1 MPDTE
6 SPASQGPANKLD
18 IDWLRTIAGA
28 LAAVTSAV
36 LLSTLGAAGTIIGA
50 ALGSIA
56 ATIGT
61 ALYAAGLSRSKET
74 VAKAQQVTLGK
85 VGVAQAEVRR
95 AGRRAGDDTAVEAHL
110 NAADR
115 RLQEA
120 KTRLDAAAEP
130 DPVPLSARLA
140 KLPWKRIVITAL
152 ALFVAALVAITAFE
166 VLTGRSV
173 ASRTGGGDGRTTI
186 GSVTDDGG
194 GDNKKERE
202 TPERSPA
209 PTSTSTPSDE
219 ASPSTP
225 ATDGA
230 TDGAT
235 PTPTPS
241 PSATPSETAEEAPA
255 PTPTAP
261 PTESAPVAPAPAPLE
276 GAPTP

>member
-6 SPASQGPANKLD
+6 LPARPAPANKLD
-18 IDWLRTIAGA
+18 IDWLKTVAGA
-28 LAAVTSAV
+28 LAAVTTSV

-61 ALYAAGLSRSKET
+61 ALYSAGLARSKET

-110 NAADR
+110 HAADR

-120 KTRLDAAAEP
+120 KTRLDATVAEP
-130 DPVPLSARLA
+130 GPAPLSARLA
-140 KLPWKRIVITAL
+140 ELPWKRIGITAV
-152 ALFVAALVAITAFE
+152 ALFIAVLVAITAFE
-166 VLTGRSV
+166 VVTGRSV
-173 ASRTGGGDGRTTI
+173 ASRTGGGDGRTSI
-186 GSVTDDGG
+186 GSVTNDGG
-194 GDNKKERE
+194 GKQERE
-202 TPERSPA
+202 APRPSEA
-209 PTSTSTPSDE
+209 PTSTSTPSEE
-219 ASPSTP
+219 ASPSAP
-225 ATDGA
+225 ATDE
-230 TDGAT
+230 AT

-241 PSATPSETAEEAPA
+241 PSATPSETVEEAPA

-261 PTESAPVAPAPAPLE
+261 PTESVPVAPAPAPLE
-276 GAPTP
+276 VVPTP